1 MAQKQVPSD
10 SWTIHAKWA
19 AASPAWQLERVA
31 RGVGEATFPCPQSAQ
46 SETLYVKFC
55 YPVRVVNKCN
65 RMPPF
70 SLLWADPTGPLQSIV
85 VVALAAAGA
94 TPLSSLPSE
103 LLLSR
108 AKKTFLVLCPP
119 LEARSYPA
127 NSFKCCLCFSCCCRR
142 CVVAAANV
150 GAASV
155 CFSVF
160 ALVFVLKSTYSPP
173 SSSTT
178 IRCSPCLLR
187 SGFKLFNKQL
197 NRFN

>member
-94 TPLSSLPSE
+94 TPH
-103 LLLSR
+103 
-108 AKKTFLVLCPP
+108 
-119 LEARSYPA
+119 
-127 NSFKCCLCFSCCCRR
+127 
-142 CVVAAANV
+142 
-150 GAASV
+150 
-155 CFSVF
+155 
-160 ALVFVLKSTYSPP
+160 PP
-173 SSSTT
+173 SSQSC
-178 IRCSPCLLR
+178 CSRGPRKLSWCCARHWRQEVILPTASSAAYVLVAVVVAVLLLLPTLVLLLFVSVCLP
-187 SGFKLFNKQL
+187 
-197 NRFN
+197 

>member
-1 MAQKQVPSD
+1 MS
-10 SWTIHAKWA
+10 SSFCSLT
-19 AASPAWQLERVA
+19 A
-31 RGVGEATFPCPQSAQ
+31 RKGCEGGRVGEATFPCPQSAQ

-85 VVALAAAGA
+85 VVALAAASA
-94 TPLSSLPSE
+94 TPFSSLPSE

-142 CVVAAANV
+142 CVVAVANV

-160 ALVFVLKSTYSPP
+160 ALVFVLNSTYSPHLRRQRYAAALACCGP
-173 SSSTT
+173 ASSYLIS
-178 IRCSPCLLR
+178 
-187 SGFKLFNKQL
+187 N
-197 NRFN
+197 

>member
-1 MAQKQVPSD
+1 MPAIRSKRNSLRQV
-10 SWTIHAKWA
+10 
-19 AASPAWQLERVA
+19 L
-31 RGVGEATFPCPQSAQ
+31 
-46 SETLYVKFC
+46 L
-55 YPVRVVNKCN
+55 PVRVVNKCN
-65 RMPPF
+65 RMPPS

-142 CVVAAANV
+142 CVVAVANV
-150 GAASV
+150 VAASV

-160 ALVFVLKSTYSPP
+160 AFVFVLNSTYSP
-173 SSSTT
+173 T
-178 IRCSPCLLR
+178 IFVGNDTLQPLPVAVRL
-187 SGFKLFNKQL
+187 QVI
-197 NRFN
+197 